1 MPTRFD
7 IEETV
12 RGMLEDEF
20 HVRLLKMRLP
30 VGVKANGETRY
41 HEFDCVSP
49 DQQIVAEIK
58 TNKLKASASKPN
70 GRYYSAIKWALLGDV
85 YMLGR
90 ICAAKKYLVLTDEP
104 LFKVCKQDMDGILPE
119 NTAILLKGIE

>member
-12 RGMLEDEF
+12 RRMLEHEF
-20 HVRLLKMRLP
+20 HVPQSKMRLP
-30 VGVKANGETRY
+30 VDVKANGETKH

-49 DQQIVAEIK
+49 DKQFVAEIK
-58 TNKLKASASKPN
+58 TNELKASASNPN
-70 GRYYSAIKWALLGDV
+70 GRYFNAIKWALLGDV

-90 ICAAKKYLVLTDEP
+90 IRAARKYLVLTDKP
-104 LFKVCKQDMDGILPE
+104 LFKVCQQDMDGILPE
-119 NTAILLKGIE
+119 NTAILLKRIG